1 MKFSEFALAIYPS
14 MDRERSKMF
23 YVEVLAALE
32 T

>member
-23 YVEVLAALE
+23 YVEVFAA
-32 T
+32 